1 LEYPTQSRIDLGL
14 ALKSV
19 RKSLSSRLIDTGGLE
34 KGDRITHRFAI
45 SAMKD
50 IDEEIREWF
59 KIAYDL

>member
-1 LEYPTQSRIDLGL
+1 
-14 ALKSV
+14 V

-34 KGDRITHRFAI
+34 KGDRITHRFSI